1 MSALTPS
8 DWSNQSLEPE
18 ASVSRPDRRRALGD
32 VRRILVLFLGL
43 TAVGC
48 PPLRGPHRA
57 DPQPTV
63 SAYQRSLEDD
73 NPQAAYALLSPAA
86 QAALPRERFTTL
98 WGTTRVERADQREQ
112 LATLL
117 SPRPN
122 RPAARLFPQLTLSIA
137 ADSLVRSE
145 LQLAENSSG
154 AWRITTPEL
163 SPVATATPEA
173 ALRALLDAIDGRNLA
188 LLLRLLSPATRQAV
202 EDELQERAERL
213 RAALAG
219 AGSRPKETS
228 PPAAGS
234 PPSGPTSPRIE
245 ISGDRA
251 RLQYDQRYFIDL
263 IREKDGWR
271 IRDMN

>member
-1 MSALTPS
+1 MLALAP
-8 DWSNQSLEPE
+8 P
-18 ASVSRPDRRRALGD
+18 
-32 VRRILVLFLGL
+32 
-43 TAVGC
+43 GC
-48 PPLRGPHRA
+48 QHLRGPYRA

-63 SAYQRSLEDD
+63 SAYQRSLADD

-98 WGTTRVERADQREQ
+98 WGTTRLERADQREQ
-112 LATLL
+112 LATLM

-122 RPAARLFPQLTLSIA
+122 RPAARLIPQLTLSIA

-145 LQLAENSSG
+145 LQLAANSGG

-219 AGSRPKETS
+219 AGSKAKETS
-228 PPAAGS
+228 HPAAGS